1 MKLIEIQRLNSEI
14 NNIQEAIEN
23 VKPKIFWKDKPI
35 ILQQLKKWSLESLL
49 KISSDL
55 AKVEVFDE
63 KKL

>member
-49 KISSDL
+49 KISGDL
-55 AKVEVFDE
+55 AKVEVLMK